1 MIIKPLMFDTPE
13 TRRAINAAM
22 RNAGLRLNYT
32 FVNDLF
38 LTVQMPDE
46 DTTVF
51 NLVGGS
57 ELVWLEFLNGI
68 D

>member
-1 MIIKPLMFDTPE
+1 MFDTPE